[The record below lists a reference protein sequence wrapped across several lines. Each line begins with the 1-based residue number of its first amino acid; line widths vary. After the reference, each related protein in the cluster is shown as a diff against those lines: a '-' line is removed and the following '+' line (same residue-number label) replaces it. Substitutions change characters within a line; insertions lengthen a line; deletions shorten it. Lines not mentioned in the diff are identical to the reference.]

1 MFEHGKVYKF
11 NPSKTV
17 TFKSSVRDNNLEYN
31 DIDLWQLEVKKSVFM
46 YKGKISKKDLIID
59 GYLIKRNWCEEVKW
73 HRIASFMAKLRKMF
87 IRIWLGGGIK
97 SMSVPIPVHKI
108 KGRLKLNLMNPLIL
122 GVLAVNALT
131 VYLVYFVIKLYYKR

>member
-59 GYLIKRNWCEEVKW
+59 GYLIKRNWCEEVK
-73 HRIASFMAKLRKMF
+73 
-87 IRIWLGGGIK
+87 
-97 SMSVPIPVHKI
+97 
-108 KGRLKLNLMNPLIL
+108 
-122 GVLAVNALT
+122 
-131 VYLVYFVIKLYYKR
+131 